1 MATGLQGPEEVPC
14 STRLLGPKEVPSFS
28 DSDASLSLE
37 VKALLLKV
45 GLPRGLSLDPW
56 GLSLGSLS

>member
-14 STRLLGPKEVPSFS
+14 STRLLGPQEVPSFS

-37 VKALLLKV
+37 VILRTLGPILRILKFPDTV
-45 GLPRGLSLDPW
+45 G
-56 GLSLGSLS
+56 

>member
-14 STRLLGPKEVPSFS
+14 STRLLDPQEVPSFS

>member
-1 MATGLQGPEEVPC
+1 MATGLQVLKRYLAPPGCLVHK
-14 STRLLGPKEVPSFS
+14 RYQAFS

-56 GLSLGSLS
+56 GLSL